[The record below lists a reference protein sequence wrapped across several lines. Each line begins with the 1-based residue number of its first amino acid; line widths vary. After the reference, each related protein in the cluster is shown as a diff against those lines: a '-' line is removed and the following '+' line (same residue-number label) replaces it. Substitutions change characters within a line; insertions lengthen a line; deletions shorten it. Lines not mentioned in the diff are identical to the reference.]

1 MPDLSTLAVFAA
13 AALALACTPGPDML
27 LILSRSLAQGR
38 AAGFASLFGAQ
49 AGIYG
54 HAAAVALGLAELF
67 RAVPLAY
74 DAVRYAGAAYLL
86 VLAWTAFRSAGTGLA
101 APAPGAAP
109 APRLSLAAVFR
120 QGVLTNL
127 LNPKV
132 ALFALALFPQFVKP
146 EAGPIALQIMLLATV
161 LNAIGLVVNGSLVL
175 GASRLSRA
183 MGRAVAGRAR
193 FRRAPGIALGAVFTG
208 LALRLAMDR

>member
-1 MPDLSTLAVFAA
+1 MPDLSTLAVFTA

-27 LILSRSLAQGR
+27 LILSRTVTQGR
-38 AAGFASLFGAQ
+38 GAGFASLLGAQ
-49 AGIYG
+49 VGIYG

-86 VLAWTAFRSAGTGLA
+86 VLAWSAFRSAGAGPE
-101 APAPGAAP
+101 APEA
-109 APRLSLAAVFR
+109 APRLPLAAVFR
-120 QGVLTNL
+120 QGVFTNL

-161 LNAIGLVVNGSLVL
+161 LNAVGFLVNGSLVL
-175 GASRLSRA
+175 GASRLRGA
-183 MGRAVAGRAR
+183 AAKRLR
-193 FRRAPGIALGAVFTG
+193 FRRAPGIALGTVFTG
-208 LALRLAMDR
+208 LALRLAVER